1 MPRSTST
8 GTFIAGGARR
18 QGDTEMKFLNIDT
31 IAMFLLMIA
40 GLNAGVSAVFD
51 YDVLGQVISGGVST
65 VFYALVGLSA
75 VYALADRMGV
85 IGSHE

>member
-1 MPRSTST
+1 
-8 GTFIAGGARR
+8 
-18 QGDTEMKFLNIDT
+18 MKNFRLDA

-40 GLNAGVSAVFD
+40 GLNAGISAVFD

-65 VFYALVGLSA
+65 AFYALVGLSA
-75 VYALADRMGV
+75 VYAIADRWGL